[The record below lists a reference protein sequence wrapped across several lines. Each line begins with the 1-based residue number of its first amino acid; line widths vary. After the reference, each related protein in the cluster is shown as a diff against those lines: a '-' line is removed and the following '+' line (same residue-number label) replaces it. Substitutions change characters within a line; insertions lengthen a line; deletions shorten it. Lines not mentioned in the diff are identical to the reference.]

1 MRGSPKL
8 ILTMIANM
16 NGVNLT
22 NPSHQERWAFSCI
35 GKRHSFSLKFWYIG
49 GLSIQCECVLL
60 AWYRLGEGQKGKM
73 KQVPDRDS
81 YKKTENITSMT
92 SLTALME
99 NEVPTFVANIMY
111 PGSICINGC
120 WMYMN
125 RVDSDGQSSKSSRG
139 RQIIRNV
146 TNCI

>member
-1 MRGSPKL
+1 
-8 ILTMIANM
+8 
-16 NGVNLT
+16 
-22 NPSHQERWAFSCI
+22 
-35 GKRHSFSLKFWYIG
+35 
-49 GLSIQCECVLL
+49 
-60 AWYRLGEGQKGKM
+60 M

-81 YKKTENITSMT
+81 YKRTENITSMT

-111 PGSICINGC
+111 PGSISINGC